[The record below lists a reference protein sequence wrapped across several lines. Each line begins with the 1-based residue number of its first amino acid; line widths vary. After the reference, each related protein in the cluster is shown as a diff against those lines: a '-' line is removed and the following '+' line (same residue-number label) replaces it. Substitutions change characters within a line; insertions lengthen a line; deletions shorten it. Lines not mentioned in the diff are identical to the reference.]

1 MFSVTSNVLI
11 VDDML
16 TMRKLVTKAL
26 KELGFTNISEASDG
40 VKGWEV
46 ISAGDK
52 KIDLVISDWNMPNC
66 SGLDLLKRVR
76 ADSRFAKTPFVLL
89 TAESD
94 KAQVIEAIKAGVDGY
109 IVKPFTSIQLSD
121 KLNEVYKKK
130 FAA

>member
-1 MFSVTSNVLI
+1 MFSATSNVLI

-16 TMRKLVTKAL
+16 TMRKLVSKAL

-46 ISAGDK
+46 ISAGGK

-76 ADSRFAKTPFVLL
+76 ADGRFAKTPFVLL

-121 KLNEVYKKK
+121 KLSEVYKKK